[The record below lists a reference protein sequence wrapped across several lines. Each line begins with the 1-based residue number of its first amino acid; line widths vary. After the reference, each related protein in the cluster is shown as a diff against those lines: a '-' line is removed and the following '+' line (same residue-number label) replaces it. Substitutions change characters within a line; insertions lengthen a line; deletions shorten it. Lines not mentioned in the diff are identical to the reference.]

1 MQSIE
6 RIKAVR
12 MKSNGISARRRL
24 MTSEAR
30 MLRDGSAQQKQW
42 YGEVGEFL
50 GSVEFNVEW

>member
-12 MKSNGISARRRL
+12 MKSSGTNARRRL

-30 MLRDGSAQQKQW
+30 MLKDGSAQQKPW
-42 YGEVGEFL
+42 YREVEEF
-50 GSVEFNVEW
+50 GGR

>member
-12 MKSNGISARRRL
+12 MNSNGNSAQRRL

-30 MLRDGSAQQKQW
+30 ILRDGSAQQKQW
-42 YGEVGEFL
+42 YRELDEFWGL
-50 GSVEFNVEW
+50 EEFNVEW

>member
-12 MKSNGISARRRL
+12 MKSNGTSAQRRV

-42 YGEVGEFL
+42 YREIEEFW
-50 GSVEFNVEW
+50 GSEEFNVEW